1 MQLISILFLQ
11 ALDQLK
17 KNVSMKQVLLGLLFA
32 LFCAQVCSE
41 EENIQLQTSIRS
53 IDICSLFIIPIA
65 AHKSSI

>member
-41 EENIQLQTSIRS
+41 EENIQLQTSIKS
-53 IDICSLFIIPIA
+53 IDICS
-65 AHKSSI
+65 